1 MSRRSSRPDGELVAE
16 ESRGQRGSGY
26 GLGLST
32 RTQVTGYQFLARRT
46 SMALTRWRVRMEIEP
61 GRRQTL
67 SVVASVSAA
76 LVICLGALLWSFLS
90 PSGTINESPII
101 ADKDSGALYVRVG
114 DRLYPALNLAS
125 ARLIT
130 GRPDNPHLV
139 RGSQIANLPRGPLVG
154 IPGAPSNFAP
164 KSPQTSSWLICDT
177 VASSTGLASPS
188 GVTTT
193 VIDGTPDLS
202 GHRRVLTGSD
212 AVVLSYGQDPWVIR
226 QGRRSRIDATNRSV
240 LLPLGLTPEQVSMAK
255 PMSRALFDA
264 LPVGPELTV
273 PEIQNAGGAA
283 TFPGAPG
290 PVGTVL
296 VTPQISGPQQ
306 YSLVLTD
313 GVQTLPPLVAQ
324 ILQNAGGPGNGKPVT
339 VQPAELAKVTVVNKL
354 DLSSYPDNPL
364 NVMDIR
370 ENPATCWWWEKTSGE
385 NRARVEVISGP
396 TVPVAHTN
404 ANNVVSLVKADTTGR
419 EADQVY
425 FGPTYA
431 KFLAFTLKHPG
442 PKTTESL
449 WWLTDA
455 GARFG
460 VDDTRDVREALGLQT
475 KPSLAPWVA
484 RRPLPQGPTLARA
497 DALVEHDTLPMDMS
511 PAELVV
517 PR

>member
-1 MSRRSSRPDGELVAE
+1 
-16 ESRGQRGSGY
+16 
-26 GLGLST
+26 
-32 RTQVTGYQFLARRT
+32 
-46 SMALTRWRVRMEIEP
+46 MALTRWRVRMEVEP
-61 GRRQTL
+61 GRRQNL
-67 SVVASVSAA
+67 AVVASVSAA
-76 LVICLGALLWSFLS
+76 LVICLGALLYSFIS
-90 PSGTINESPII
+90 PSGQINETPII
-101 ADKDSGALYVRVG
+101 ADRDSGALYVRVG
-114 DRLYPALNLAS
+114 DKLYPALNLAS

-139 RGSQIANLPRGPLVG
+139 RGSQIAGLPRGPLVG

-164 KSPQTSSWLICDT
+164 KNPSTSSWLVCDT
-177 VASSTGLASPS
+177 VATSTGAGAPS
-188 GVTTT
+188 GVTVT
-193 VIDGTPDLS
+193 VLDGTPDLS

-212 AVVLSYGQDPWVIR
+212 AVVLSYGEDAWVIR
-226 QGRRSRIDATNRSV
+226 EGRRSRIDAMNRSV

-273 PEIQNAGGAA
+273 PEIPNAGFPA
-283 TFPGAPG
+283 TFAGAPG

-306 YSLVLTD
+306 YSLVLAD

-324 ILQNAGGPGNGKPVT
+324 ILQNAGGPGNTKPVT
-339 VQPAELAKVTVVNKL
+339 VEPSALAKMPVVNKL

-364 NVMDIR
+364 NVMDMR
-370 ENPATCWWWEKTSGE
+370 ENPATCWWWQKTSGE
-385 NRARVEVISGP
+385 NRARIQVVSGA
-396 TVPVAHTN
+396 TIPVA
-404 ANNVVSLVKADTTGR
+404 AKDQRKVVSLVKADTTGR
-419 EADQVY
+419 QADQVY
-425 FGPTYA
+425 FGPDYA
-431 KFLAFTLKHPG
+431 NFVAVTG
-442 PKTTESL
+442 NDAGAKTTESL

-460 VDDTRDVREALGLQT
+460 VDDARDVREALGLKT
-475 KPSLAPWVA
+475 NPSLAPWVA
-484 RRPLPQGPTLARA
+484 LRLLPQGPTLSRA

>member
-1 MSRRSSRPDGELVAE
+1 
-16 ESRGQRGSGY
+16 
-26 GLGLST
+26 
-32 RTQVTGYQFLARRT
+32 
-46 SMALTRWRVRMEIEP
+46 MALTRWRVRMEIEP

-67 SVVASVSAA
+67 SLVASVSAA
-76 LVICLGALLWSFLS
+76 LVICLGALVYSFIS

-139 RGSQIANLPRGPLVG
+139 RSSQIANLPRGPLVG

-177 VASSTGLASPS
+177 VAGSTELASPS

-202 GHRRVLTGSD
+202 GHRRLLNGSD

-240 LLPLGLTPEQVSMAK
+240 LLPLGLTPEQVSTAK

-273 PEIQNAGGAA
+273 PDVPNAGTPA
-283 TFPGAPG
+283 TFAGAPG
-290 PVGTVL
+290 PVGTVI

-306 YSLVLTD
+306 YSLVLAD

-324 ILQNAGGPGNGKPVT
+324 IMQNAGGPGNAKPVT
-339 VQPAELAKVTVVNKL
+339 VEPSALAKMPVVNKL
-354 DLSSYPDNPL
+354 DLSAYPDNPL

-370 ENPATCWWWEKTSGE
+370 DNPATCWWWQKTSGE
-385 NRARVEVISGP
+385 NRARIQVVSGASL
-396 TVPVAHTN
+396 PVVQKDMAK
-404 ANNVVSLVKADTTGR
+404 VVSLVKADTTGR
-419 EADQVY
+419 QADQVF
-425 FGPTYA
+425 FGPDYA
-431 KFLAFTLKHPG
+431 NFVAVTGNDPG
-442 PKTTESL
+442 AKTTESL

-460 VDDTRDVREALGLQT
+460 VDDTRDVRDALGLKAT
-475 KPSLAPWVA
+475 PSLAPWVA
-484 RRPLPQGPTLARA
+484 LRLLPQGPTLSRA

>member
-1 MSRRSSRPDGELVAE
+1 
-16 ESRGQRGSGY
+16 
-26 GLGLST
+26 
-32 RTQVTGYQFLARRT
+32 
-46 SMALTRWRVRMEIEP
+46 MALPRWRVRMEIEP
-61 GRRQTL
+61 GLRQNL
-67 SVVASVSAA
+67 AVVASISAA

-139 RGSQIANLPRGPLVG
+139 RGSQIANLPRGPQVG

-177 VASSTGLASPS
+177 VATSTGLASPS
-188 GVTTT
+188 GGTTT
-193 VIDGTPDLS
+193 VVERTPDLS
-202 GHRRVLTGSD
+202 GHRRLLNGSD

-273 PEIQNAGGAA
+273 PEIPSAGSAA
-283 TFPGAPG
+283 TFAGAPG
-290 PVGTVL
+290 PVGKVI

-306 YSLVLTD
+306 YSLVLAD

-324 ILQNAGGPGNGKPVT
+324 ILQNAGGPANAKPVT
-339 VQPAELAKVTVVNKL
+339 VEPAALAKMPVVNKL

-364 NVMDIR
+364 NVMDMR
-370 ENPATCWWWEKTSGE
+370 ENPATCWWGQKTSGE
-385 NRARVEVISGP
+385 NRARIQVVSGASLP
-396 TVPVAHTN
+396 IAAKDQN
-404 ANNVVSLVKADTTGR
+404 KVVSLVKADTTGR
-419 EADQVY
+419 QADQVY
-425 FGPTYA
+425 FGPDYA
-431 KFLAFTLKHPG
+431 NFVAVTG
-442 PKTTESL
+442 NDAGAKTTESL
-449 WWLTDA
+449 WWRTDG

-460 VDDTRDVREALGLQT
+460 VDDPRDVREALGLKT
-475 KPSLAPWVA
+475 NPSLAPWVA
-484 RRPLPQGPTLARA
+484 LRLLPQGPTLSRA
-497 DALVEHDTLPMDMS
+497 DALERHNSIPMDMS

-517 PR
+517 QR

>member
-1 MSRRSSRPDGELVAE
+1 VAE

-46 SMALTRWRVRMEIEP
+46 AMALTRWRVRMEVEP
-61 GRRQTL
+61 GRRQNL
-67 SVVASVSAA
+67 AVVASVSAA
-76 LVICLGALLWSFLS
+76 LVICLGALLYSFIS
-90 PSGTINESPII
+90 PSGQINESPII
-101 ADKDSGALYVRVG
+101 ADRDSGALYVRVG
-114 DRLYPALNLAS
+114 DKLYPALNLAS

-139 RGSQIANLPRGPLVG
+139 RGSQIAGLPRGPLVG

-164 KSPQTSSWLICDT
+164 KSPTTSSWLVCDT
-177 VASSTGLASPS
+177 VATSTGAGAPS
-188 GVTTT
+188 GVTVT
-193 VIDGTPDLS
+193 VLDGTPDLS

-212 AVVLSYGQDPWVIR
+212 AVVLSYGGDAWVIR
-226 QGRRSRIDATNRSV
+226 EGRRSRIDAMNRSV

-264 LPVGPELTV
+264 VPVGPELTV
-273 PEIQNAGGAA
+273 PDIPNAGSPA
-283 TFPGAPG
+283 TFAGAPG

-306 YSLVLTD
+306 YSLVLAD

-324 ILQNAGGPGNGKPVT
+324 ILQNAGGPGNTKPVT
-339 VQPAELAKVTVVNKL
+339 VEPSGLAKMPVVNKL

-370 ENPATCWWWEKTSGE
+370 ENPATCWWWQKTSGE
-385 NRARVEVISGP
+385 NRARIQVVSGS
-396 TVPVAHTN
+396 TIPVAAKDQN
-404 ANNVVSLVKADTTGR
+404 KVVSLVKADTTGR
-419 EADQVY
+419 QADQVY
-425 FGPTYA
+425 FGPDYA
-431 KFLAFTLKHPG
+431 NFVAVTG
-442 PKTTESL
+442 NDAGAKTTESL

-460 VDDTRDVREALGLQT
+460 VDDTRDVREALGLKT
-475 KPSLAPWVA
+475 NPSLAPWVA
-484 RRPLPQGPTLARA
+484 LRLLPQGPTLSRA

>member
-1 MSRRSSRPDGELVAE
+1 VAE
-16 ESRGQRGSGY
+16 ESRGQRGTGY

-46 SMALTRWRVRMEIEP
+46 AMALTRWRVRMEIEP

-67 SVVASVSAA
+67 AVVASVSAA
-76 LVICLGALLWSFLS
+76 LVICLGALLYSFIS
-90 PSGTINESPII
+90 PSGQINESPII
-101 ADKDSGALYVRVG
+101 ADRDSGALYVRVG
-114 DRLYPALNLAS
+114 EKLYPALNLAS

-139 RGSQIANLPRGPLVG
+139 KGSQIASLPRGPLVG

-164 KSPQTSSWLICDT
+164 KSPTSSSWLVCDS
-177 VASSTGLASPS
+177 VAGSTGVGSPS
-188 GVTTT
+188 GVRVT

-202 GHRRVLTGSD
+202 GHRRVLNGSD
-212 AVVLSYGQDPWVIR
+212 AVVLSYGGDAWVIR
-226 QGRRSRIDATNRSV
+226 QGRRSRIDAANRSV

-255 PMSRALFDA
+255 PMSRALYDA

-273 PEIQNAGGAA
+273 PEVQNAGTPA

-290 PVGTVL
+290 PVGTIL

-306 YSLVLTD
+306 YSLVLAD

-324 ILQNAGGPGNGKPVT
+324 IMQNAGAPSNAKPVT
-339 VQPAELAKVTVVNKL
+339 VEPSALAKMPVVNRL

-364 NVMDIR
+364 NVFDIR

-385 NRARVEVISGP
+385 NRARIQVVSGP
-396 TVPVAHTN
+396 TIPVAQAD
-404 ANNVVSLVKADTTGR
+404 ANKVVSLVKADTTGR

-425 FGPTYA
+425 FGPNYA
-431 KFLAFTLKHPG
+431 NFVAVTGNDPG
-442 PKTTESL
+442 AKTTESL

-460 VDDTRDVREALGLQT
+460 VDDNREVREALGLNTQA
-475 KPSLAPWVA
+475 SLAPWVA
-484 RRPLPQGPTLARA
+484 LRLLPQGPTLSRA

-517 PR
+517 PK

>member
-1 MSRRSSRPDGELVAE
+1 
-16 ESRGQRGSGY
+16 
-26 GLGLST
+26 
-32 RTQVTGYQFLARRT
+32 
-46 SMALTRWRVRMEIEP
+46 MALTRWRVRMEIEP

-67 SVVASVSAA
+67 AVVASISAA
-76 LVICLGALLWSFLS
+76 LVICLGALLWSFIS
-90 PSGTINESPII
+90 PSGQINESPII
-101 ADKDSGALYVRVG
+101 ADRDSGALYVRVG
-114 DRLYPALNLAS
+114 DKLYPALNLAS

-139 RGSQIANLPRGPLVG
+139 RSSQIANLPRGPLVG
-154 IPGAPSNFAP
+154 IPGAPSNFAAKTP
-164 KSPQTSSWLICDT
+164 SASSWLVCDT
-177 VASSTGLASPS
+177 VAGSTGVGAPS
-188 GVTTT
+188 GVTVT

-202 GHRRVLTGSD
+202 GHRQVLNGSD
-212 AVVLSYGQDPWVIR
+212 AVVLSYGGDAWVVR
-226 QGRRSRIDATNRSV
+226 QGRRSRIDAMNRSV

-273 PEIQNAGGAA
+273 PEIPSAGFPA
-283 TFPGAPG
+283 TFAGAPG
-290 PVGTVL
+290 PVGTVI

-306 YSLVLTD
+306 YSLVLAD

-324 ILQNAGGPGNGKPVT
+324 ILQNAGGPGNNKPVT
-339 VQPAELAKVTVVNKL
+339 VEPSALAKMPVVNKL

-370 ENPATCWWWEKTSGE
+370 ENPATCWWWQKTSGE
-385 NRARVEVISGP
+385 NRAHIQVVSGS
-396 TVPVAHTN
+396 TIPVA
-404 ANNVVSLVKADTTGR
+404 AKEMSKVVSLVKADTTGR

-425 FGPTYA
+425 FGPDHANFVAVTGND
-431 KFLAFTLKHPG
+431 PG
-442 PKTTESL
+442 AKTTESL

-460 VDDTRDVREALGLQT
+460 VDDTRDVREALGLKT
-475 KPSLAPWVA
+475 SPSLAPWVA
-484 RRPLPQGPTLARA
+484 LRLLPQGPTLSRA

>member
-1 MSRRSSRPDGELVAE
+1 VAE

-46 SMALTRWRVRMEIEP
+46 AMALTRWRVRMEVEP
-61 GRRQTL
+61 GRRQNL
-67 SVVASVSAA
+67 AVVASVSAA
-76 LVICLGALLWSFLS
+76 LVICLGALLYSFIS
-90 PSGTINESPII
+90 PSGQINESPII
-101 ADKDSGALYVRVG
+101 ADRDSGALYVRVG
-114 DRLYPALNLAS
+114 DKLYPALNLAS

-139 RGSQIANLPRGPLVG
+139 RGSQIASLPRGPLVG
-154 IPGAPSNFAP
+154 IPGAPSNFSP
-164 KSPQTSSWLICDT
+164 KSPPASSWLVCDT
-177 VASSTGLASPS
+177 VATSTGAGAPS
-188 GVTTT
+188 GVTVT

-212 AVVLSYGQDPWVIR
+212 AVVLGYGGDAWVIR
-226 QGRRSRIDATNRSV
+226 EGRRSRIDAMNRSV

-273 PEIQNAGGAA
+273 PEISNAGNPA
-283 TFPGAPG
+283 TFTGAPG
-290 PVGTVL
+290 PVGTVI

-306 YSLVLTD
+306 YSLVLAD

-324 ILQNAGGPGNGKPVT
+324 ILQNAGGQGNTKPVT
-339 VQPAELAKVTVVNKL
+339 VEPSALAKMPVVNQL

-370 ENPATCWWWEKTSGE
+370 ENPATCWWWQKTSGE
-385 NRARVEVISGP
+385 NRARIQVVSGATIP
-396 TVPVAHTN
+396 IVARDMSK
-404 ANNVVSLVKADTTGR
+404 VVSLVKADTTGR
-419 EADQVY
+419 QADQVY
-425 FGPTYA
+425 FGPDYA
-431 KFLAFTLKHPG
+431 NFVAVTG
-442 PKTTESL
+442 NDAGAKTMESL

-460 VDDTRDVREALGLQT
+460 VDDTRDVREALGLKT
-475 KPSLAPWVA
+475 NPSLAPWVA
-484 RRPLPQGPTLARA
+484 LRLLPQGPTLSRA